1 LVLFRRTATEL
12 EEQLAAAL
20 RSGSTINTAR
30 TTMSLPPEQERPR
43 PKTDET
49 LTELGRGKAERVVLG
64 NNPYG
69 TIVRIVVFIV
79 LFVAIF
85 GSIFYFSQR

>member
-1 LVLFRRTATEL
+1 MDSSEH
-12 EEQLAAAL
+12 
-20 RSGSTINTAR
+20 
-30 TTMSLPPEQERPR
+30 ERPR
-43 PKTDET
+43 AETDET

-69 TIVRIVVFIV
+69 TIARMVAFVV
-79 LFVAIF
+79 LFVVLF